1 MNCFHKSAL
10 LMMQA
15 CTHQVS
21 NLCQINHG
29 VDVIVALNEGQA
41 TFLSYK
47 HLQEKKKSPHSLLI
61 LSDKVST
68 LLLPIICQSYQKCD
82 TLLLT

>member
-1 MNCFHKSAL
+1 
-10 LMMQA
+10 MQA

-41 TFLSYK
+41 AFLSYK
-47 HLQEKKKSPHSLLI
+47 HLQEKKSPHSLLI
-61 LSDKVST
+61 LSEKVST
-68 LLLPIICQSYQKCD
+68 LLL
-82 TLLLT
+82 